1 MSKKLEDAKKI
12 LDITDECIEKLISAV
27 DPRDY
32 DKDGE
37 YFIQMCLTAPSAIS
51 AHIIDALSGTFCIE
65 REFVLKQFTDKV
77 KLALK
82 WVDYKKEK

>member
-1 MSKKLEDAKKI
+1 MSKRLEDAKK
-12 LDITDECIEKLISAV
+12 LTDITNKCVEKLISSV

-32 DKDGE
+32 DKDRE

-51 AHIIDALSGTFCIE
+51 AHIIDALSGTFGIE
-65 REFVLKQFTDKV
+65 REFILKQLVDKV

-82 WVDYKKEK
+82 WVDHKKEK